1 MQSFKRVD
9 GNFMYSGIFTQVF
22 ITFFFQDL
30 HLMYHIRN
38 LHLNTYEFSIS
49 ILFLIIALRIKPS
62 VFLREKQVWYY
73 EGSPPTVKRW
83 VLALQ
88 RYSLPYTYNAFQNL
102 VASDLFCKIPIHVYY
117 RYYTGW
123 FFSQSWY
130 VTLVPYLH
138 SRVPILL
145 LILVVSLGKMSK
157 ILFVY
162 LFYPIMSFLNSFI
175 VL

>member
-1 MQSFKRVD
+1 MQSFKRAD

-88 RYSLPYTYNAFQNL
+88 HYPLPYTYNAFQNL
-102 VASDLFCKIPIHVYY
+102 VASEIYSARFLFTYTTIIILVSFSASHGTLLSSHICTVVCLFC
-117 RYYTGW
+117 
-123 FFSQSWY
+123 F
-130 VTLVPYLH
+130 
-138 SRVPILL
+138 
-145 LILVVSLGKMSK
+145 
-157 ILFVY
+157 LFWW
-162 LFYPIMSFLNSFI
+162 LA
-175 VL
+175 